1 MKIEGRHTVPAPQET
16 VWQRLNDPSVLERS
30 LPGVERLEPDGPDR
44 YRASIKYKV
53 GAVSGSFS
61 GSVELSEKNPPHS
74 MRLKTSARGV
84 PGFVTGE
91 GKLELVPKGAETE
104 VVYSGELQLGGLLAA
119 IGSRMVESA
128 AKKSIE
134 DFFKSLASS

>member
-1 MKIEGRHTVPAPQET
+1 MRIEGRYTVPAPQET
-16 VWQRLNDPSVLERS
+16 VWQHLNDPSVLARS

-44 YRASIKYKV
+44 YRAAIKYKV
-53 GAVSGSFS
+53 GAVGGNFS
-61 GSVELSEKNPPHS
+61 GTVELSEKNPPHS
-74 MRLKTSARGV
+74 MRLRTSARGV

-91 GKLELVPKGAETE
+91 GSLELVAKGAETE
-104 VVYSGELQLGGLLAA
+104 IVYSGELQLGGLLAA

-134 DFFKSLASS
+134 DFFKSLAAS